1 MSRVAPV
8 TEKSTEHTSLAPFGF
23 WLYLM
28 TDCILFGALFATFIV
43 LRGGAFN
50 VPEGSELFD
59 MPFVLTETLIL
70 LTSSFVCGMAV
81 LAARAKDL
89 QGVVA
94 ALLGTIL
101 LGVAFLGMEISEFA
115 KLAGEGQGWTTSAF
129 MSAFFT
135 LVGTHGLHIAAGLLW
150 AMALVWFVAKKG
162 MTDTFS
168 KKLGLFAMF
177 WHFLDL
183 VWIFIFTIVYLMGVA

>member
-1 MSRVAPV
+1 MSKIPT
-8 TEKSTEHTSLAPFGF
+8 TEHGVEHTSLAPFGF

-43 LRGGAFN
+43 LRGGGFN
-50 VPEGSELFD
+50 MPAGEELFD
-59 MPFVLTETLIL
+59 MPFVLAETLIL

-81 LAARAKDL
+81 LAARAKNI
-89 QGVVA
+89 QGTMI
-94 ALLGTIL
+94 ALLGTIV
-101 LGVAFLGMEISEFA
+101 LGLTFLGMELSEFVS
-115 KLAGEGQGWTTSAF
+115 LTSEGQGWTASAF

-135 LVGTHGLHIAAGLLW
+135 LVGTHGLHIAAGLIW
-150 AMALVWFVAKKG
+150 ASALVWFIASKG
-162 MTDTFS
+162 LTRTFA

-177 WHFLDL
+177 WHFLDV

>member
-1 MSRVAPV
+1 MSKV
-8 TEKSTEHTSLAPFGF
+8 STAEHSVEHTSLAPFGF

-50 VPEGSELFD
+50 VPEASELFD
-59 MPFVLTETLIL
+59 MPFVLAETLIL

-81 LAARAKDL
+81 LAARAKNI
-89 QGVVA
+89 QGTMI
-94 ALLGTIL
+94 ALLGTIV
-101 LGVAFLGMEISEFA
+101 LGLVFLGMELSEFVSLTA
-115 KLAGEGQGWTTSAF
+115 EGQGWTASAF

-135 LVGTHGLHIAAGLLW
+135 LVGTHGLHIVAGLLW
-150 AMALVWFVAKKG
+150 ASALVWFIAKKG
-162 MTDTFS
+162 LTSTFT

-177 WHFLDL
+177 WHFLDV

>member
-1 MSRVAPV
+1 MSKVASAA
-8 TEKSTEHTSLAPFGF
+8 TRSEEHPSLAPFGF

-50 VPEGSELFD
+50 VPAGEELFN
-59 MPFVLTETLIL
+59 MPFVLAETVIL

-81 LAARAKDL
+81 LAARAKNI
-89 QGVVA
+89 QGTTI
-94 ALLGTIL
+94 ALLGTVV
-101 LGVAFLGMEISEFA
+101 LGLVFLGMEISEFVS
-115 KLAGEGQGWTTSAF
+115 LAAEGESWSASAF

-135 LVGTHGLHIAAGLLW
+135 LVGTHGLHILTGLMW
-150 AMALVWFVAKKG
+150 ASALVWYLAKKG
-162 MTDTFS
+162 MTNNFT

-177 WHFLDL
+177 WHFLDV
-183 VWIFIFTIVYLMGVA
+183 VWIFIFTIVYLMGVV